1 MSRGLANCNPG
12 NIRRSATR
20 FRGEVVPSRDPAFKQ
35 FESLAWGY
43 RALFVLFDTYRRRY
57 GLRRLDVMIARW
69 APPVE
74 NDTEAYVRGLC
85 RMTGFAPAQEID
97 PHDRSTMLPLAA
109 AMTRIENG
117 AEADAEAVA
126 EGWRL
131 FENSKLKIQ
140 N

>member
-1 MSRGLANCNPG
+1 M
-12 NIRRSATR
+12 
-20 FRGEVVPSRDPAFKQ
+20 
-35 FESLAWGY
+35 
-43 RALFVLFDTYRRRY
+43 
-57 GLRRLDVMIARW
+57 
-69 APPVE
+69 
-74 NDTEAYVRGLC
+74 RGLC
-85 RMTGFAPAQEID
+85 RMTGFAPGQEID
-97 PHDRSTMLPLAA
+97 PHDRNTMLPLAA